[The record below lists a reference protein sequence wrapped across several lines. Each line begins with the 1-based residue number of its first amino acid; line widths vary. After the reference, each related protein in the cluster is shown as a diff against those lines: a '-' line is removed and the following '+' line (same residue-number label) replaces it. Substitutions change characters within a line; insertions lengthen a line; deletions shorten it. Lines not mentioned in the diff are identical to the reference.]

1 MKRIAFFA
9 ALMVLVQ
16 AFSPACT
23 KIIDETKTI
32 YEIHE
37 VPVQTED
44 GDQLFAYSIQ
54 AFEVLPTNSPA
65 ENKVRLQ
72 NAIDWASERGAAL
85 WVEPV
90 EGGYPVQSGVVL
102 KKNVSLIG
110 VHGPTGRG
118 TVKGT
123 VKDGKPTG
131 SLFVIS
137 DATHPFITV
146 QSASQIKG
154 CQFYYPEQAFN
165 DASKIIEYPPT
176 IQVAQDQGVH
186 GVTLQNL
193 TFYGSYFA
201 MDFRAHAWFDSQ
213 GHLQGTPCEQILFEH
228 CYGYPLGGR
237 FIAIDFCY
245 DIPRILHCHVNP
257 AIMREFKGDYGN
269 AINDSV
275 VNRKTYAYWIDH
287 TDNAQVMDIFTF
299 ATYGGIYLGA
309 NSYGQLTN
317 FNFDQVGIGVFKD
330 GASAFNRIWEVSQGS
345 IIATV
350 SPDGN
355 VANIHPFL
363 VQGLGQISISNV
375 DCFAGRAAAAVLT
388 TQGISYDFL
397 KVQGS
402 SGVIVTGVNCRMR
415 NYQSSIPITVANS
428 KAQVSF
434 INCSNKEGKLF
445 TFQRTGESSSDK
457 GTYTVL

>member
-1 MKRIAFFA
+1 MKETIRRVPLLL
-9 ALMVLVQ
+9 ALVAILNMV
-16 AFSPACT
+16 SCT
-23 KIIDETKTI
+23 KVIHETIDNTKTV
-32 YEIHE
+32 YVE
-37 VPVQTED
+37 VPVETED
-44 GDQLFAYSIQ
+44 GDKVFAYSVQ

-72 NAIDWASERGAAL
+72 NAIDWASARGAAL

-90 EGGYPVQSGVVL
+90 EGGYPVQSGITL

-118 TVKGT
+118 TVK
-123 VKDGKPTG
+123 DGKPTG
-131 SLFVIS
+131 SLFVVT
-137 DATHPFITV
+137 DDKHPFITV

-154 CQFYYPEQAFN
+154 CQFYYPEQGFN
-165 DASKIIEYPPT
+165 DASKIVEYPPT
-176 IQVAQDQGVH
+176 IQVSQDQAVH

-193 TFYGSYFA
+193 TFYGSYFS
-201 MDFRAHAWFDSQ
+201 MDFRAKQTA
-213 GHLQGTPCEQILFEH
+213 PCEQILFEH
-228 CYGYPLGGR
+228 CYGYPIGGR
-237 FIAIDFCY
+237 FIAIDYCY

-257 AIMREFKGDYGN
+257 AVMREFKGDYN
-269 AINDSV
+269 NTINDYV
-275 VNRKTYAYWIDH
+275 VNQKTYAYWIDH

-299 ATYGGIYLGA
+299 ATYGGFYMGPQT
-309 NSYGQLTN
+309 YGQLTN

-330 GASAFNRIWEVSQGS
+330 GNTPFNRIWEVSQGS

-355 VANIHPFL
+355 VANIHPFV
-363 VQGLGQISISNV
+363 VQGQGQISITNV
-375 DCFAGRAAAAVLT
+375 DCFAGKAAAVTLT
-388 TQGISYDFL
+388 TQGVSYDFL

-402 SGVIVTGVNCRMR
+402 SWVIVTGVNCRMR

-428 KAQVSF
+428 QAQISF
-434 INCSNKEGKLF
+434 INCSNKDGDLF
-445 TFQRTGESSSDK
+445 TFLRTGKDPNDK

>member
-1 MKRIAFFA
+1 MKAFNRIVLLALVFA
-9 ALMVLVQ
+9 LL
-16 AFSPACT
+16 SCT
-23 KIIDETKTI
+23 KIIREENTI
-32 YEIHE
+32 YQEI
-37 VPVQTED
+37 PVETED
-44 GDQLFAYSIQ
+44 GDKLFAYSVQ

-72 NAIDWASERGAAL
+72 NAIDWASDRGAAL

-90 EGGYPVQSGVVL
+90 EGGYPIQSGIVL

-118 TVKGT
+118 TVKN
-123 VKDGKPTG
+123 GKPTG

-137 DATHPFITV
+137 DKLHPFITV
-146 QSASQIKG
+146 QSATQVKG
-154 CQFYYPEQAFN
+154 IQFYYPEQAFD

-193 TFYGSYFA
+193 SFYGSYFA

-257 AIMREFKGDYGN
+257 AIMREFRGDYGHV
-269 AINDSV
+269 INDYV
-275 VNRKTYAYWIDH
+275 VNRRTYAYWIDH

-330 GASAFNRIWEVSQGS
+330 GASAFNRIWEVAQGS

-355 VANIHPFL
+355 VENIHPFL
-363 VQGLGQISISNV
+363 VQGLGQISITNV
-375 DCFAGRAAAAVLT
+375 DCFAGKAAAAVLT
-388 TQGISYDFL
+388 TQGQSYDFL

-402 SGVIVTGVNCRMR
+402 SWVVITGVNCRMR
-415 NYQSSIPITVANS
+415 NYQSSNPITIANS
-428 KAQVSF
+428 SAQVSF
-434 INCSNKEGKLF
+434 INCSNKQGHLF
-445 TFQRTGESSSDK
+445 TFKRSGENANDK
-457 GTYTVL
+457 GTYTVD

>member
-1 MKRIAFFA
+1 MKAFNRIVLLALVFA
-9 ALMVLVQ
+9 LL
-16 AFSPACT
+16 SCT
-23 KIIDETKTI
+23 KIIREENTI
-32 YEIHE
+32 YQEIPVE
-37 VPVQTED
+37 VPVETED
-44 GDQLFAYSIQ
+44 GDKLFAYSVQ

-72 NAIDWASERGAAL
+72 NAIDWASDRGAAL

-90 EGGYPVQSGVVL
+90 EGGYPIQSGIVL
-102 KKNVSLIG
+102 KKNVSLLG

-118 TVKGT
+118 TVKN
-123 VKDGKPTG
+123 GKPTG

-137 DATHPFITV
+137 DKLHPFITV
-146 QSASQIKG
+146 QSATQVKG
-154 CQFYYPEQAFN
+154 IQFYYPEQAFD

-193 TFYGSYFA
+193 SFYGSYFA

-237 FIAIDFCY
+237 CIAIDFCY

-257 AIMREFKGDYGN
+257 AIMREFRGDYGHV
-269 AINDSV
+269 INDYV
-275 VNRKTYAYWIDH
+275 VNRRTYAYWIDH

-330 GASAFNRIWEVSQGS
+330 GASAFNRIWEVAQGS

-355 VANIHPFL
+355 VENIHPFL
-363 VQGLGQISISNV
+363 VQGLGQISITNV

-388 TQGISYDFL
+388 TQGQSYDFL

-402 SGVIVTGVNCRMR
+402 SWVIITGVNCRMR
-415 NYQSSIPITVANS
+415 NYQSSKPI
-428 KAQVSF
+428 
-434 INCSNKEGKLF
+434 
-445 TFQRTGESSSDK
+445 
-457 GTYTVL
+457 

>member
-1 MKRIAFFA
+1 MKAFNRIVLFA
-9 ALMVLVQ
+9 LVFALL
-16 AFSPACT
+16 SCT
-23 KIIDETKTI
+23 KIIREENTI
-32 YEIHE
+32 YQEI
-37 VPVQTED
+37 PVETED
-44 GDQLFAYSIQ
+44 GDNLFAYSVQ

-72 NAIDWASERGAAL
+72 NAIDWASDRGAAL

-90 EGGYPVQSGVVL
+90 EGGYPIQSGIVL

-118 TVKGT
+118 TVKN
-123 VKDGKPTG
+123 GKPTG

-137 DATHPFITV
+137 DKLHPFITV
-146 QSASQIKG
+146 QSATQVKG
-154 CQFYYPEQAFN
+154 IQFYYPEQAFD

-186 GVTLQNL
+186 SVTLQNL
-193 TFYGSYFA
+193 SFYGSYFA

-257 AIMREFKGDYGN
+257 AIMREFRGDYGHV
-269 AINDSV
+269 INDYV
-275 VNRKTYAYWIDH
+275 VNRRTYAYWIDH

-330 GASAFNRIWEVSQGS
+330 GASAFNRIWEVAQGS

-355 VANIHPFL
+355 VENIHPFL
-363 VQGLGQISISNV
+363 VQGLGQISITNV

-388 TQGISYDFL
+388 TQGQSYDFL

-402 SGVIVTGVNCRMR
+402 SWVVITGVNCRMR
-415 NYQSSIPITVANS
+415 NYQSSKPITIANS
-428 KAQVSF
+428 SAQVSF
-434 INCSNKEGKLF
+434 INCSNKEGHLF
-445 TFQRTGESSSDK
+445 TFKRSGENANDK
-457 GTYTVL
+457 GTYTVD

>member
-1 MKRIAFFA
+1 MKETIRKVPLLL
-9 ALMVLVQ
+9 ALVAILNMV
-16 AFSPACT
+16 SCT
-23 KIIDETKTI
+23 KVIHETIDNTKTV
-32 YEIHE
+32 YVQ
-37 VPVQTED
+37 VPVETED
-44 GDQLFAYSIQ
+44 GDKALAYSVQ
-54 AFEVLPTNSPA
+54 AFDVLPTNSAA

-72 NAIDWASERGAAL
+72 NAIDWASSRGAAL

-90 EGGYPVQSGVVL
+90 EGGYPVQSGIVL
-102 KKNVSLIG
+102 KKNVSLLG
-110 VHGPTGRG
+110 VHGPTGR
-118 TVKGT
+118 GT

-131 SLFVIS
+131 SLFVITDKS
-137 DATHPFITV
+137 HPFITV
-146 QSASQIKG
+146 QSATQIKG
-154 CQFYYPEQAFN
+154 CQFYYPEQGFN

-176 IQVAQDQGVH
+176 IQVAQDQAVH

-193 TFYGSYFA
+193 TFYGSYFS
-201 MDFRAHAWFDSQ
+201 MDFRANAWFDSQ
-213 GHLQGTPCEQILFEH
+213 NRLQGTPCEQILFEH

-257 AIMREFKGDYGN
+257 AVMREFKGDTNY
-269 AINDSV
+269 ITNDYV
-275 VNRKTYAYWIDH
+275 VNQKTYAYSIDH

-345 IIATV
+345 IIASV

-363 VQGLGQISISNV
+363 VQGYGQISISNV
-375 DCFAGRAAAAVLT
+375 DCFCGRAAAVTLT
-388 TQGISYDFL
+388 TQGVSYDYL
-397 KVQGS
+397 KVQGNS
-402 SGVIVTGVNCRMR
+402 WVIVTGVNCRMR
-415 NYQSSIPITVANS
+415 NYQSSIPITVANTH
-428 KAQVSF
+428 AQVSF
-434 INCSNKEGKLF
+434 INCSNKDGNLF
-445 TFQRTGESSSDK
+445 TFLRTGENSNDK

>member
-1 MKRIAFFA
+1 MKSINKIALVMLLFA
-9 ALMVLVQ
+9 A
-16 AFSPACT
+16 FACQ
-23 KIIDETKTI
+23 KIYPETII
-32 YEIHE
+32 YQEIPVE
-37 VPVQTED
+37 VPVETED
-44 GDQLFAYSIQ
+44 GDKAFAYSIQ
-54 AFEVLPTNSPA
+54 AFDVLPTNTAA

-72 NAIDWASERGAAL
+72 NAIDWASARGAAL

-90 EGGYPVQSGVVL
+90 EGGYPVQSGVTL
-102 KKNVSLIG
+102 KKNVSLLG
-110 VHGPTGRG
+110 VHGPTGR
-118 TVKGT
+118 GT

-131 SLFVIS
+131 SLFVIT
-137 DATHPFITV
+137 DKAHPFITV
-146 QSASQIKG
+146 QSATQIKG

-176 IQVAQDQGVH
+176 IQVAQDQGVQ

-213 GHLQGTPCEQILFEH
+213 GRLQGTPCEQILFEH

-257 AIMREFKGDYGN
+257 AVMREFKGDYSN
-269 AINDSV
+269 VINDYV

-299 ATYGGIYLGA
+299 ATYGGIYLGPYT
-309 NSYGQLTN
+309 YGQLTN

-330 GASAFNRIWEVSQGS
+330 GNTPFNRIWEVAQGS
-345 IIATV
+345 IIASV

-355 VANIHPFL
+355 VANIHPFV
-363 VQGLGQISISNV
+363 VQGQGQISITNV
-375 DCFAGRAAAAVLT
+375 DCFCGRAAAVTLT
-388 TQGISYDFL
+388 TQGISYDFM

-402 SGVIVTGVNCRMR
+402 SWVIVTGVNCRMR
-415 NYQSSIPITVANS
+415 NYQSSIPITVTNP

-434 INCSNKEGKLF
+434 INCSNKDGDLF
-445 TFQRTGESSSDK
+445 TFLRTGEDPNDK

>member
-1 MKRIAFFA
+1 MKSINKPLLLAMALLAVPYA
-9 ALMVLVQ
+9 A
-16 AFSPACT
+16 SCT
-23 KIIDETKTI
+23 KV
-32 YEIHE
+32 IHE
-37 VPVQTED
+37 TIDKTVYIEVPAETED
-44 GDQLFAYSIQ
+44 GDRLFAYSIQ
-54 AFEVLPTNSPA
+54 AFDVLPTNSAA

-72 NAIDWASERGAAL
+72 NAIDWASARGAAL

-90 EGGYPVQSGVVL
+90 EGGYPVQSGITL

-118 TVKGT
+118 TVK
-123 VKDGKPTG
+123 DGKPTG

-137 DATHPFITV
+137 DKTHPFITV
-146 QSASQIKG
+146 QSATQIKG
-154 CQFYYPEQAFN
+154 CQFYYPEQGFN

-176 IQVAQDQGVH
+176 IQVSQEQAVH

-193 TFYGSYFA
+193 TFYGCYFA
-201 MDFRAHAWFDSQ
+201 MDFRAQQAH
-213 GHLQGTPCEQILFEH
+213 PCEQILFEH

-237 FIAIDFCY
+237 FIAIDYCY

-257 AIMREFKGDYGN
+257 AVMREFKGDTNY
-269 AINDSV
+269 ITNDYV
-275 VNRKTYAYWIDH
+275 VNQKTYAYWIDH

-309 NSYGQLTN
+309 NTYGQLTN

-330 GASAFNRIWEVSQGS
+330 GNTPFNRIWEVAQGS
-345 IIATV
+345 IIASV

-363 VQGLGQISISNV
+363 VQGYGQISITNV
-375 DCFAGRAAAAVLT
+375 DCFCGKAAAVTLT
-388 TQGISYDFL
+388 TQGVSYDFL

-402 SGVIVTGVNCRMR
+402 NWVVVTGVNCRMR
-415 NYQSSIPITVANS
+415 NYQSSIPITVANTH
-428 KAQVSF
+428 AQISF
-434 INCSNKEGKLF
+434 INCSNKDGNLF
-445 TFQRTGESSSDK
+445 TFLRTGENPNDK

>member
-1 MKRIAFFA
+1 MKAFNRIVLLALVFA
-9 ALMVLVQ
+9 LL
-16 AFSPACT
+16 SCT
-23 KIIDETKTI
+23 KIIREENTI
-32 YEIHE
+32 YQEIPVE
-37 VPVQTED
+37 VPVETED
-44 GDQLFAYSIQ
+44 GDKLFAYSVQ

-72 NAIDWASERGAAL
+72 NAIDWASDRGAAL

-90 EGGYPVQSGVVL
+90 EGGYPIQSGIVL
-102 KKNVSLIG
+102 KKNVSLLG

-118 TVKGT
+118 TVKN
-123 VKDGKPTG
+123 GKPTG

-137 DATHPFITV
+137 DKLHPFITV
-146 QSASQIKG
+146 QSATQVKG
-154 CQFYYPEQAFN
+154 IQFYYPEQAFD

-193 TFYGSYFA
+193 SFYGSYFA

-257 AIMREFKGDYGN
+257 AIMREFRGDYGHV
-269 AINDSV
+269 INDYV
-275 VNRKTYAYWIDH
+275 VNRRTYAYWIDH

-330 GASAFNRIWEVSQGS
+330 GASAFNRIWEVAQGS

-355 VANIHPFL
+355 VENIHPFL
-363 VQGLGQISISNV
+363 VQGLGQISITNV

-388 TQGISYDFL
+388 TQGQSYDFL

-402 SGVIVTGVNCRMR
+402 SWVIITGVNCRMR
-415 NYQSSIPITVANS
+415 NYQSSKPITIANS
-428 KAQVSF
+428 SAQVSF
-434 INCSNKEGKLF
+434 INCSNKEGHLF
-445 TFQRTGESSSDK
+445 TFKRSGENANDK
-457 GTYTVL
+457 GTYTVD